1 LYASREGFD
10 DSPAGAAKIRAV
22 SKLRVGIVFGGRS
35 TEHEV
40 SVTSATTIF
49 QAMDPARYLPVLIGI
64 DHDGGWRVA
73 EPELSLL
80 PEAVF
85 DCADAA
91 RARPA
96 LGAAGL
102 ELLRAD
108 GRSAL
113 AAPLDAVF
121 PIVHG
126 RGGED
131 GSLQGLL
138 ELAGVPYVG
147 PGVAST
153 ALCMDKLLS
162 KRVLRDAGIPIVPA
176 LEAPRA
182 ELLADSA
189 AFAARAIRELGLPLF
204 VKPSNTGS
212 SVGVEKA
219 RDERQLREALQR
231 AARYDHHVLV
241 ESAIDAREI
250 EFAVLG
256 GNEPQASVAGEITY
270 TAEYYDYEAK
280 YASDRTRLWI
290 PADLPEPLAEEL
302 RGAAIAA
309 FRALKCWG
317 MARADFFV
325 ERGTG
330 RWYANELNTLPGF
343 TDGSMYPRLWAA
355 SGIALPELID
365 RLIELALERQRAQA
379 QLVVRFTS

>member
-1 LYASREGFD
+1 MGR
-10 DSPAGAAKIRAV
+10 AAKIRSV

-40 SVTSATTIF
+40 SISSATTIF
-49 QAMDPARYLPVLIGI
+49 QALDPARYVPVLLGI
-64 DHDGGWRVA
+64 DHDGNWCVA

-85 DCADAA
+85 DCPDAL

-96 LGAAGL
+96 PGASFG
-102 ELLRAD
+102 LLRSD

-113 AAPLDAVF
+113 AGPLDAIF

-138 ELAGVPYVG
+138 ELSGIPYVG

-153 ALCMDKLLS
+153 ALCMDKWLS
-162 KRVLRDAGIPIVPA
+162 KRVLRDAGIPVVPA
-176 LEAPRA
+176 LEAART
-182 ELLADSA
+182 ELLADPS
-189 AFAARAIRELGLPLF
+189 AFAARAVHELGLPVF

-219 RDERQLREALQR
+219 RDEGELRAVLQR
-231 AARYDHHVLV
+231 SARYDHHVLV

-250 EFAVLG
+250 EVAVLG
-256 GNEPQASVAGEITY
+256 GDDPQASLAGEITY
-270 TAEYYDYEAK
+270 DADFYDYEAK
-280 YASDRTRLWI
+280 YASDRTKLWI
-290 PADLPEPLAEEL
+290 PAELPEPRSEEL
-302 RGAAIAA
+302 RDAAVAA

-317 MARADFFV
+317 MARVDFFL
-325 ERGTG
+325 ERNTD
-330 RWYANELNTLPGF
+330 RWYVNELNTLPGF

-355 SGIALPELID
+355 TGIALPSLID
-365 RLIELALERQRAQA
+365 RLIELALERHRAQA
-379 QLVVRFTS
+379 RLQVRFTS

>member
-1 LYASREGFD
+1 
-10 DSPAGAAKIRAV
+10 V

-49 QAMDPARYLPVLIGI
+49 QAMDPARYAPVLIGI

-73 EPELSLL
+73 EPELALL
-80 PEAVF
+80 PEGVF
-85 DCADAA
+85 DCADAM

-96 LGAAGL
+96 LGSGL
-102 ELLRAD
+102 ELVRAD

-147 PGVAST
+147 AGIAAT
-153 ALCMDKLLS
+153 ALCMDKQLT
-162 KRVLRDAGIPIVPA
+162 KRALRDAGVPVVPA
-176 LEAPRA
+176 LEAPRS
-182 ELLADSA
+182 ELLSDPAP
-189 AFAARAIRELGLPLF
+189 FAARAIREYGLPVF

-219 RDERQLREALQR
+219 RDERALRDALRR

-241 ESAIDAREI
+241 EPAIAAREI
-250 EFAVLG
+250 EVAVLG
-256 GNEPQASVAGEITY
+256 GSAPQASVPGEITY
-270 TAEYYDYEAK
+270 AAEFYDYEAK
-280 YASDRTRLWI
+280 YASDRTRMWI
-290 PADLPEPLAEEL
+290 PADLPDASAEEL
-302 RGAAIAA
+302 RSAAIAA

-317 MARADFFV
+317 MARVDFFV
-325 ERGTG
+325 ERESG
-330 RWYANELNTLPGF
+330 RWYLNELNTLPGF

-355 SGIALPELID
+355 TGIALPELVD

>member
-1 LYASREGFD
+1 MLRS
-10 DSPAGAAKIRAV
+10 V
-22 SKLRVGIVFGGRS
+22 KLRVGIVFGGRS

-40 SVTSATTIF
+40 SVTSATTVL
-49 QAMDPARYLPVLIGI
+49 QAMDPARYSPVLIGI
-64 DHDGGWRVA
+64 DHDGMWRVA

-80 PEAVF
+80 PEGVF
-85 DCADAA
+85 DCADAP

-96 LGAAGL
+96 LGAGL

-108 GRSAL
+108 GRTAL

-121 PIVHG
+121 PIMHG

-147 PGVAST
+147 PGVGAS
-153 ALCMDKLLS
+153 ALCMDKQLS
-162 KRVLRDAGIPIVPA
+162 KRALRDAGIAVVPA
-176 LEAPRA
+176 LEAPRS
-182 ELLADSA
+182 ELLADPA
-189 AFAARAIRELGLPLF
+189 PFARRAIEAFGLPVF

-219 RDERQLREALQR
+219 RDESALCAALRS

-241 ESAIDAREI
+241 EPAIDAREV
-250 EFAVLG
+250 EVAVLG
-256 GNEPQASVAGEITY
+256 GDSPQASVAGEITY
-270 TAEYYDYEAK
+270 AAEFYDYEAK

-290 PADLPEPLAEEL
+290 PADLPEIQAEEL
-302 RGAAIAA
+302 RSAAVAA

-317 MARADFFV
+317 MARVDFFV
-325 ERGTG
+325 ERATRGPSDRGSDGG
-330 RWYANELNTLPGF
+330 RWYLNELNTLPGF

-355 SGIALPELID
+355 TGIALPALVD
-365 RLIELALERQRAQA
+365 RLIELALERHRIQSR
-379 QLVVRFTS
+379 LVVRFTS